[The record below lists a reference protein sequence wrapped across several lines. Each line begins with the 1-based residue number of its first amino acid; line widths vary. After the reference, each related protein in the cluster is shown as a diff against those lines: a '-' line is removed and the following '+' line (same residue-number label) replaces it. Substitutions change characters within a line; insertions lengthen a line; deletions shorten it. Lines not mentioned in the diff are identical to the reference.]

1 MRHYQRTF
9 SLAGSLLLCA
19 ALLLQGCVA
28 RAPLKTLSY
37 AAPQAAVVDA
47 DHSDRRLLVFLRGIG
62 GTVDNFADYG
72 MIAAAQTRYPN
83 LDVWVPDTHVGYYYQ
98 RKLLTRLQQDIIIP
112 AQERGYTR
120 IDFAGV
126 SLGGFGSLLYLECCQ
141 QNINNVVLISP
152 YSGEPE
158 THASIAETDDL
169 RHWKPP
175 AGTEDFEL
183 DLWFWIGNNQPL
195 FDSGRL
201 WLGYGSEDTLTGQD
215 LLAERLP
222 ENRVVVIE
230 GDHSDEV
237 FAKIWLE
244 LLDRGALD

>member
-1 MRHYQRTF
+1 MRLYQGRIIF
-9 SLAGSLLLCA
+9 ALLAA
-19 ALLLQGCVA
+19 ALLAACSI
-28 RAPLKTLSY
+28 APKPLPTLSY
-37 AAPQAAVVDA
+37 SAPAAARGLGY
-47 DHSDRRLLVFLRGIG
+47 SDRRLLVFLRGKG
-62 GTVDNFADYG
+62 GTVENFADYG
-72 MIAAAQTRYPN
+72 MIAAAQARYPN
-83 LDVWVPDTHVGYYYQ
+83 LDVWVPDTHIGYYYK
-98 RKLLTRLQQDIIIP
+98 RNLLRRLQEDIIAP
-112 AQERGYTR
+112 AQKRGYSR

-141 QNINNVVLISP
+141 QNIDSVILISP

-169 RHWKPP
+169 RNWVPP

-201 WLGYGSEDTLTGQD
+201 WLGYGDEDYLTGQE

-222 ENRVVVIE
+222 KSQVLIVD

-237 FAKIWLE
+237 FARIWRE
-244 LLDRGALD
+244 FLDKGALD